1 MSRRTKA
8 LEFAQEGYNIV
19 ITGRNHLE
27 LTDAIRDHVMERLS
41 KLERYTERLIDVQVM
56 LDIQKLNNR
65 VDIVLKCGNY
75 KIKGSGSSNDM
86 YVSVDQAV
94 HRIKEQLLKYKDK
107 LQDHHARGVPA
118 IEMNVNVIHSPQEEE
133 LFDLNDQIDTENQR
147 QLERHY
153 RPHQVV
159 KRESRPLKTLTLE
172 EAVMKME
179 LSGDP
184 FLIYIAENDRK
195 IKVIYLRKDGN
206 YGIME
211 PQA

>member
-27 LTDAIRDHVMERLS
+27 LTDAIRDHVMERLL

-206 YGIME
+206 DGIME

>member
-1 MSRRTKA
+1 MSRKTKA

-27 LTDAIRDHVMERLS
+27 LTDAIRDHVMEKVS
-41 KLERYTERLIDVQVM
+41 KIERYTERLIDVQVTM
-56 LDIQKLNNR
+56 DAQKLVKR
-65 VDIVLKCGNY
+65 ADIVLKCGNF
-75 KIKGSGSSNDM
+75 KIKGSGTSSDM

-94 HRIKEQLLKYKDK
+94 DRIKEQLLKYKDRM
-107 LQDHHARGVPA
+107 QNHHARGVPSL
-118 IEMNVNVIHSPQEEE
+118 EMNVNVVRSADEEILE
-133 LFDLNDQIDTENQR
+133 VNDEIEFETQR
-147 QLERHY
+147 QLETMY
-153 RPHQVV
+153 QPHRVV
-159 KRESRPLKTLTLE
+159 KQETRPLKMLTID

-184 FLIYIAENDRK
+184 FLVYIGEVDRK
-195 IKVIYLRKDGN
+195 IKVMYRRKDGD